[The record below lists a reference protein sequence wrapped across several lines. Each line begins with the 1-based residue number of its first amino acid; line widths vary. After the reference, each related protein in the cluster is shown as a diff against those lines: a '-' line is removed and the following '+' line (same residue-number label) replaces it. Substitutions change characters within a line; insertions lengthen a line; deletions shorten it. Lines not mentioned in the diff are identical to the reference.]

1 MQYFAKL
8 EMAEVLYSTFIK
20 NPLDKTTVITVHI
33 LNEKDNQQFSNIL
46 PQNSKTHFLPNT
58 GPSQK
63 LLYNSNSGFTV
74 PLYSKTKSKH
84 FDNVFMCLYLML

>member
-33 LNEKDNQQFSNIL
+33 LNEKDN
-46 PQNSKTHFLPNT
+46 
-58 GPSQK
+58 
-63 LLYNSNSGFTV
+63 
-74 PLYSKTKSKH
+74 
-84 FDNVFMCLYLML
+84 